1 MSGKMYCMIPVKDR
15 PYEWARRE
23 MEEHFPNPDKFH
35 ITELDQRTEKPNVH
49 VPVFHRGEDEPAI
62 WRVYWADTD
71 SVKYSILTNYRQL
84 KLRHPELVKQLERN
98 GKWAYEQMIKNQK
111 GKITYKALQ
120 PFAVTMPPFKKT
132 VTIFPKTKNGCS
144 AFLTKS
150 PQTKK
155 TKARQ

>member
-1 MSGKMYCMIPVKDR
+1 MSGKMYCMILIKDR

-35 ITELDQRTEKPNVH
+35 ITELDQRVEKPNVH
-49 VPVFHRGEDEPAI
+49 VSIFHRGEDEPTI

-71 SVKYSILTNYRQL
+71 SVKYSILTNYSQL

-98 GKWAYEQMIKNQK
+98 GKWAYEQMIANQK

-120 PFAVTMPPFKKT
+120 PFTT
-132 VTIFPKTKNGCS
+132 VAIS
-144 AFLTKS
+144 
-150 PQTKK
+150 
-155 TKARQ
+155 